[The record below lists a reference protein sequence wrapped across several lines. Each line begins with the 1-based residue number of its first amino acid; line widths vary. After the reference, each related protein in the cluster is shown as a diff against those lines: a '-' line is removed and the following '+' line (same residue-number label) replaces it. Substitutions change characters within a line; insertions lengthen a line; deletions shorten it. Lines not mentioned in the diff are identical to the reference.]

1 MANDRI
7 RPDDPN
13 MVPGE
18 GRPSDSQDDRERYT
32 GVGEDIRSTADE
44 EDEDFDDDMD
54 DLEDDDNDSSF

>member
-7 RPDDPN
+7 RPDDSSA
-13 MVPGE
+13 VPGE
-18 GRPSDSQDDRERYT
+18 GRPSDSRDDREQYK

-44 EDEDFDDDMD
+44 EDDDFDDDME